1 MQVNDP
7 QLLHDFEHLVA
18 GPLDFLFLAF
28 ARVGQRLERQLHTL
42 MLNQLTTSR
51 VRFRDF
57 VGQFFGFH
65 FINAQH
71 LDFDQIGAAFFR
83 GIHHPLELG
92 EGFVQVGHFPTLH
105 QIQLFD
111 DLRQR
116 LLRRDNLKFRREKC
130 RAPQHGLAVGNAIV
144 KITPAGHPGGTFNL
158 HQDRPWILLRH
169 DRRDDRRRHE
179 HKKERQQNNPVTITD
194 HLPIIERVEPSFAL
208 LLVHNNGKYT

>member
-28 ARVGQRLERQLHTL
+28 ARVSQRLERQLHPL

-57 VGQFFGFH
+57 VGQFFGLH

-71 LDFDQIGAAFFR
+71 LDFDQISAAFFR

-92 EGFVQVGHFPTLH
+92 KGFIQVGHFPTLH
-105 QIQLFD
+105 QIQLFN

-116 LLRRDNLKFRREKC
+116 LLRRDNLKFRREKGC
-130 RAPQHGLAVGNAIV
+130 APKHGLTVRNPIV
-144 KITPAGHPGGTFNL
+144 EITSAGHPRGTFNL
-158 HQDRPWILLRH
+158 H
-169 DRRDDRRRHE
+169 
-179 HKKERQQNNPVTITD
+179 
-194 HLPIIERVEPSFAL
+194 
-208 LLVHNNGKYT
+208 